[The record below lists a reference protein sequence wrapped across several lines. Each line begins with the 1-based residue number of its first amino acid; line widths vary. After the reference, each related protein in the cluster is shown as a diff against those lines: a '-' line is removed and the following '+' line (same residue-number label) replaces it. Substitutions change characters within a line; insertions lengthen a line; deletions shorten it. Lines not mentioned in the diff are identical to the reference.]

1 MTDKCAADGS
11 YRIIYL
17 QELLD
22 RRFSAGTTQVICPI
36 TDAFVGHHGSL
47 GGFLPV
53 YCSVDDGS
61 GSCDPISLR
70 KIGVSASIRYSI
82 LSSPE

>member
-36 TDAFVGHHGSL
+36 TDAFGATTDRL
-47 GGFLPV
+47 AA
-53 YCSVDDGS
+53 
-61 GSCDPISLR
+61 SCRCIAASMSFIWIRILR
-70 KIGVSASIRYSI
+70 SH
-82 LSSPE
+82 

>member
-53 YCSVDDGS
+53 YCSVDVLHMDQ
-61 GSCDPISLR
+61 DPAIPLASAR
-70 KIGVSASIRYSI
+70 SVSR
-82 LSSPE
+82 P